1 MNRQIFETYVET
13 QLAPTLEKGDN
24 STQKINHRAALFRIS
39 CDGESRKPG
48 GGMTTF
54 HIEIIKPSHY
64 DRGGYVIQWWKAWI
78 PSNSMACLYAIAQDC
93 AARQVLGEDVAIE
106 VNAFD
111 EMNITIPVDRIA
123 TRIAQPGHSGIVCL
137 VGVQTNQYPRAMA
150 LARKLRAKGAA
161 VAIGGFHVSGCMA
174 MLKELTPEL
183 REALDLGII
192 LFAGE
197 AEEHFETFLQDVH
210 RGTTKPVYD
219 HMHDLPNLQGHIIP
233 YLPRE
238 LVQRYDG
245 ILSSFDAGRGC
256 PFQCSFCTIINVQGR
271 KSRWRD
277 ADDIERIVRTNAAQG
292 ISRFFVTDD
301 NFARNRNW
309 EPIFDRMIELREVH
323 GFELHFLIQVD
334 TLAHKIPNFIEK
346 AARAG
351 CKYAFIGLESI
362 NPDNLVHMKKN
373 QNRITEYRKMFQA
386 WKEAGVVTYAGF
398 IMGLPGDTPQT
409 IRRDIEIIQREL
421 PVDVLEFTML
431 TPLPGSE
438 DHQKLHEK
446 GIWMDPDLNK
456 YDLETVTV
464 EHPRMSREEWQRT
477 YQEMWSWYYTDEHV
491 ERLMLR
497 NMAYGIKPIRIWRS
511 VLQVYGAANFED
523 VHPQQC
529 GYFRRKDRTQR
540 RPELP
545 RVPAAIFYPQHAWRT
560 LAKYARYGRYA
571 LKTLRM
577 RSRVERAP
585 SSKTYSDLAIT
596 PVVDAEGE
604 ALEMFELNQSSRTA
618 VEKARRQ
625 AERHKA
631 VEAKGE
637 PAVSRTA

>member
-1 MNRQIFETYVET
+1 M
-13 QLAPTLEKGDN
+13 
-24 STQKINHRAALFRIS
+24 
-39 CDGESRKPG
+39 ESGRTG
-48 GGMTTF
+48 GIMTTF

-64 DRGGYVIQWWKAWI
+64 DRDGYVIQWWKAWI
-78 PSNSMACLYAIAQDC
+78 PSNSMASLYAIAQDC
-93 AARQVLGEDVAIE
+93 SARQVLGKDVAIE
-106 VNAFD
+106 VAAFD
-111 EMNITIPVDRIA
+111 EMNIKIPVDRIA
-123 TRIAQPGHSGIVCL
+123 RRITQMGHGGLVCL
-137 VGVQTNQYPRAMA
+137 VGVQTNQFPRAMA
-150 LARKLRAKGAA
+150 IARKLRAKGVP
-161 VAIGGFHVSGCMA
+161 VAIGGFHVSGCMS

-197 AEEHFETFLQDVH
+197 AEEHFEAFIKDVYQ
-210 RGTTKPVYD
+210 GAPKAVYNY
-219 HMHDLPNLQGHIIP
+219 MHDLPNLQGHIIP
-233 YLPRE
+233 YLPRD

-309 EPIFDRMIELREVH
+309 EAIFDRMIELREVH
-323 GFELHFLIQVD
+323 GFKLHFLIQVD
-334 TLAHKIPNFIEK
+334 ALAHKIPNFIEK

-362 NPDNLVHMKKN
+362 NPDNLVQMKKN

-398 IMGLPGDTPQT
+398 IMGLPGDTPQS

-446 GIWMDPDLNK
+446 GVWMDADLNK
-456 YDLETVTV
+456 YDLETVTI

-477 YQEMWSWYYTDEHV
+477 YQEMWNWYYTDEHV

-497 NMAYGIKPIRIWRS
+497 NMAYGIKPVRILRS
-511 VLQVYGAANFED
+511 VLQVYGAANFEA

-545 RVPAAIFYPQHAWRT
+545 RVPAAIFYPRHVWQT
-560 LAKYARYGRYA
+560 FAKYARYGRYV
-571 LKTLRM
+571 LKMLRM
-577 RSRVERAP
+577 RRRIERDPA
-585 SSKTYSDLAIT
+585 SKSYVDLAIT

-604 ALEMFELNQSSRTA
+604 ALEMFELNASSRAA
-618 VEKARRQ
+618 VEKARQQ
-625 AERHKA
+625 AERRRTPGGA
-631 VEAKGE
+631 R
-637 PAVSRTA
+637 PAMSRSA